1 MKISEIARMAGVSSA
16 AVSRYIN
23 GGSISEE
30 KKQRIKKVIE
40 ETGYVP
46 NPTARSLRQQR
57 TDGIGV
63 IVPKFNSDSVSNL
76 IEGVSTVLSKSGDL
90 AVFGNAEN
98 DEKRELEYMRLMQE
112 TRFAGILLMGTVFT
126 AKHIAFFRESKMPIV
141 VCGQN
146 HPSVTCVYHDDKGAA
161 KEITRYMI
169 EKGRR
174 KLAYIGAIER
184 DISVG
189 INRREGVE
197 EAMREAQLDPSALVR
212 VQVFFTVDD
221 GYKGMNDILDGGYVP
236 DGVICATDTL
246 AVGAIKALQER
257 GYKVPDDISV
267 AGIGGGFAGTII
279 TPALTTVKLFHRECG
294 ERGAR
299 LLLSMIEQQREKPDQ
314 KLPTTHTMF
323 GYSLIERESV

>member
-1 MKISEIARMAGVSSA
+1 MAGVSSA

-57 TDGIGV
+57 SDGIGV

-76 IEGVSTVLSKSGDL
+76 IEGVSTVLSKSGYL

-98 DEKRELEYMRLMQE
+98 DEKHELEYMHLMQE

-126 AKHIAFFRESKMPIV
+126 PKHIAFFRESRLPIV

-146 HPSVTCVYHDDKGAA
+146 NPNVTCVYHDDKGAA

-169 EKGRR
+169 QKGRR
-174 KLAYIGAIER
+174 RIAYIGAVER

-189 INRREGVE
+189 VNRREGVE
-197 EAMREAQLDPSALVR
+197 EAMREAQLDPEALVR
-212 VQVFFTVDD
+212 TQVFFAADD
-221 GYKGMNDILDGGYVP
+221 GYKGMNEILDGGYLP

-246 AVGAIKALQER
+246 AVGAIKALRER
-257 GYKVPDDISV
+257 GFKVPDDIGV
-267 AGIGGGFAGTII
+267 AGIGGGFAGTIV

-294 ERGAR
+294 ERGAK
-299 LLLSMIEQQREKPDQ
+299 LLLTLIEQQREKPDE
-314 KLPTTHTMF
+314 KLPITQTMF

>member
-57 TDGIGV
+57 SDGIGV

-76 IEGVSTVLSKSGDL
+76 IEGVSTVLSKSGYL

-98 DEKRELEYMRLMQE
+98 DEKRELEYMHLMQE

-126 AKHIAFFRESKMPIV
+126 PKHIAFFRESRLPIV

-146 HPSVTCVYHDDKGAA
+146 NPNVTCVYHDDKGAA

-169 EKGRR
+169 QKGRR
-174 KLAYIGAIER
+174 RIAYIGAVER

-189 INRREGVE
+189 VNRREGVE
-197 EAMREAQLDPSALVR
+197 EAMREAQLDPEALVR
-212 VQVFFTVDD
+212 TQVFFAADD
-221 GYKGMNDILDGGYVP
+221 GYKGMNEILDGGYMP

-246 AVGAIKALQER
+246 AVGAIKALRER
-257 GYKVPDDISV
+257 GFKVPDDIGV
-267 AGIGGGFAGTII
+267 AGIGGGFAGTIV

>member
-76 IEGVSTVLSKSGDL
+76 IEGVSTVLSKSGYL
-90 AVFGNAEN
+90 AIFGNAEN

-246 AVGAIKALQER
+246 ALGAIKALQER

>member
-1 MKISEIARMAGVSSA
+1 MAGVSSA

-57 TDGIGV
+57 SDGIGV

-76 IEGVSTVLSKSGDL
+76 IEGVSTVLSKSGYL

-98 DEKRELEYMRLMQE
+98 DEKRELEYMHLMQE

-126 AKHIAFFRESKMPIV
+126 PKHIAFFRESRLPIV

-146 HPSVTCVYHDDKGAA
+146 NPNVTCVYHDDKGAA

-169 EKGRR
+169 QKGRR
-174 KLAYIGAIER
+174 RIAYIGAVER

-189 INRREGVE
+189 VNRREGVE
-197 EAMREAQLDPSALVR
+197 EAMREAQLDPEALVR
-212 VQVFFTVDD
+212 TQVFFAADD
-221 GYKGMNDILDGGYVP
+221 GYKGMNEILDGGYLP

-246 AVGAIKALQER
+246 AVGAIKALRER
-257 GYKVPDDISV
+257 GFKVPDDIGV
-267 AGIGGGFAGTII
+267 AGIGGGFAGTIV

-294 ERGAR
+294 ERGAK
-299 LLLSMIEQQREKPDQ
+299 LLLTLIEQQREKPDE
-314 KLPTTHTMF
+314 KLPITQTMF

>member
-1 MKISEIARMAGVSSA
+1 MAGVSSA

-57 TDGIGV
+57 SDGIGV

-76 IEGVSTVLSKSGDL
+76 IEGVSTVLSKSGYL

-98 DEKRELEYMRLMQE
+98 DEKRELEYMHLMQE

-126 AKHIAFFRESKMPIV
+126 PKHIAFFRESRLPIV

-146 HPSVTCVYHDDKGAA
+146 NPNVTCVYHDDKGAA

-169 EKGRR
+169 QKGRR
-174 KLAYIGAIER
+174 RIAYIGAVER

-189 INRREGVE
+189 VNRREGVE
-197 EAMREAQLDPSALVR
+197 EAMREAQLDPEALVR
-212 VQVFFTVDD
+212 TQVFFAADD
-221 GYKGMNDILDGGYVP
+221 GYKGMNEILDGGYMP

-246 AVGAIKALQER
+246 AVGAIKALRER
-257 GYKVPDDISV
+257 GFKVPDDIGV
-267 AGIGGGFAGTII
+267 AGIGGGFAGTIV

-294 ERGAR
+294 ERSAK
-299 LLLSMIEQQREKPDQ
+299 LLLTLIEQQREKPDE
-314 KLPTTHTMF
+314 KLPITQTMF

>member
-46 NPTARSLRQQR
+46 NPNARSLRQQR
-57 TDGIGV
+57 NDGIGV

-76 IEGVSTVLSKSGDL
+76 IEGVSTVLSKSGYL
-90 AVFGNAEN
+90 AIFGNAEN

-126 AKHIAFFRESKMPIV
+126 PKHIAFFRESKMPIV

>member
-1 MKISEIARMAGVSSA
+1 MAGVSSA

-57 TDGIGV
+57 SDGIGV

-76 IEGVSTVLSKSGDL
+76 IEGVSTVLSKSGYL

-98 DEKRELEYMRLMQE
+98 DEKRELEYMHLMQE

-126 AKHIAFFRESKMPIV
+126 PKHIAFFRESRLPIV

-146 HPSVTCVYHDDKGAA
+146 NPNVTCVYHDDKGAA

-169 EKGRR
+169 QKGRR
-174 KLAYIGAIER
+174 RIAYIGAVER

-189 INRREGVE
+189 VNRREGVE
-197 EAMREAQLDPSALVR
+197 EAMREAQLDPEALVR
-212 VQVFFTVDD
+212 TQVFFAADD
-221 GYKGMNDILDGGYVP
+221 GYKGMNEILDGGYMP

-246 AVGAIKALQER
+246 AVGAIKALRER
-257 GYKVPDDISV
+257 GYKVPDDIGV

-294 ERGAR
+294 ERGAK
-299 LLLSMIEQQREKPDQ
+299 LLLTLIEQQREKPDE
-314 KLPTTHTMF
+314 KLPITQTMF

>member
-57 TDGIGV
+57 SDGIGV

-76 IEGVSTVLSKSGDL
+76 IEGVSTVLSKSGYL

-98 DEKRELEYMRLMQE
+98 DEKRELEYMHLMQE

-126 AKHIAFFRESKMPIV
+126 PKHIAFFRESRLPIV

-146 HPSVTCVYHDDKGAA
+146 NPNVTCVYHDDKGAA

-169 EKGRR
+169 QKGRR
-174 KLAYIGAIER
+174 RIAYIGAVER

-189 INRREGVE
+189 VNRREGVE
-197 EAMREAQLDPSALVR
+197 EAMREAQLDPEALVR
-212 VQVFFTVDD
+212 TQVFFAADD
-221 GYKGMNDILDGGYVP
+221 GYKGMNEILDGGYMP

-246 AVGAIKALQER
+246 AVGAIKALRER
-257 GYKVPDDISV
+257 GFKVPDDIGV
-267 AGIGGGFAGTII
+267 AGIGGGFAGTIV

-294 ERGAR
+294 ERGAK
-299 LLLSMIEQQREKPDQ
+299 LLLTLIEQQREKPDE
-314 KLPTTHTMF
+314 KLPITQTMF